1 MASSC
6 HVKDTK
12 YDIILLLHVS
22 VCFDKCQARKEKRL
36 FDN

>member
-12 YDIILLLHVS
+12 YDIILLLS